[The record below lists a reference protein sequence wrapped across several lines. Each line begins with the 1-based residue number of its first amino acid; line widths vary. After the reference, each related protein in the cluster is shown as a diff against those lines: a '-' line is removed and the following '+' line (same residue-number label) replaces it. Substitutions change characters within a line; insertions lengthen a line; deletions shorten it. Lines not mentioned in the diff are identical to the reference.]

1 MTTVNTPP
9 AVDVDADSS
18 ASASASAEK
27 AAASPWRRRGSSW
40 LVKGNLLIVFVVIVV
55 IASLLSPD
63 FLTVRNLSNLL
74 QQSSLTGII
83 AIGMTLVILTSGI
96 DLSVGSTAAL
106 SGMIVAITLDGS
118 VPIPL
123 AILLALVVGLAV
135 GLVMGAI
142 AAWIRLPAF
151 IVTLA
156 GLTAIRGAAYLT
168 TDGRP
173 VGQNLPESFTLI
185 GGGYM
190 GFIPITGLIFIV
202 VALLAAALLRFTTF
216 GEYIYAVGSNEEA
229 ARLSGVPVK
238 WVQMAVFG
246 ISGLTA
252 ALAGILLTSRLT
264 IAQPTSF
271 TGAELDGIAAVVLG
285 GAALAGGRGGIG
297 GTFIAVLLLS
307 VLKNLFNLMGIG
319 SFFQMVA
326 TGLILL
332 LALILNKFIDSR
344 ARNIS

>member
-1 MTTVNTPP
+1 MSTVAQEERN
-9 AVDVDADSS
+9 AK
-18 ASASASAEK
+18 EI
-27 AAASPWRRRGSSW
+27 WRQRSGRW
-40 LVKGNLLIVFVVIVV
+40 LVKGNLLIVFVIVV
-55 IASLLSPD
+55 IVAAILSPD
-63 FLTVRNLSNLL
+63 FLSVRNISNLL

-106 SGMIVAITLDGS
+106 SGMVVAIALDGF

-123 AILLALVVGLAV
+123 AILLALAVGAGL
-135 GLVMGAI
+135 GLVMGSI
-142 AAWIRLPAF
+142 SAWIRLPAF

-156 GLTAIRGAAYLT
+156 GLTAIRGVAYIL
-168 TDGRP
+168 TDGKP
-173 VGQNLPESFTLI
+173 VGQDLPEAFTII
-185 GGGYM
+185 GGGYL
-190 GFIPITGLIFIV
+190 GVIPLTGLIFIG
-202 VALLAAALLRFTTF
+202 VAIIAAAVLRFTTF

-238 WVQMAVFG
+238 WVQAAVFG

-264 IAQPTSF
+264 IAQPTAFS
-271 TGAELDGIAAVVLG
+271 GAELDAIAAVVLG
-285 GAALAGGRGGIG
+285 GASLFGGRGSIS

-307 VLKNLFNLMGIG
+307 VLKNIFNLMGIG

-326 TGLILL
+326 TGIILL

-344 ARNIS
+344 ARAIG

>member
-1 MTTVNTPP
+1 MTILKNPDTVSQAGEP
-9 AVDVDADSS
+9 ARPENSLW
-18 ASASASAEK
+18 K
-27 AAASPWRRRGSSW
+27 RRGSSW
-40 LVKGNLLIVFVVIVV
+40 LVKGNLLIVFVVLVV
-55 IASLLSPD
+55 VASILSPD
-63 FLTVRNLSNLL
+63 FLTIRNVSNLL

-106 SGMIVAITLDGS
+106 SGMVVAIALDGA

-123 AILLALVVGLAV
+123 AILLAMGTGIVVGL
-135 GLVMGAI
+135 GMGYVV
-142 AAWIRLPAF
+142 AWIRLPAF

-156 GLTAIRGAAYLT
+156 GLTAIRGAAFLT
-168 TDGRP
+168 TDGKP
-173 VGQNLPESFTLI
+173 VGQNLPEAFTVI
-185 GGGYM
+185 GGGYI
-190 GFIPITGLIFIV
+190 GFFPITGLIFIA
-202 VALLAAALLRFTTF
+202 VALVAAAVLRFTTF

-252 ALAGILLTSRLT
+252 AIAGILLTSRLT
-264 IAQPTSF
+264 IAQPTAF

-285 GAALAGGRGGIG
+285 GASLFGGRGGIS

-326 TGLILL
+326 TGIILL

-344 ARNIS
+344 ARTIS